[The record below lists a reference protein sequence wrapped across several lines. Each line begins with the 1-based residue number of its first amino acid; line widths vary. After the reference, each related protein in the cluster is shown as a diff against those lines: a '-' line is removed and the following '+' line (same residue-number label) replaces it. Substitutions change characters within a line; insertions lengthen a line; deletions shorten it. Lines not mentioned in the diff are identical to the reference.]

1 MKYILE
7 FGNRGGAHVDN
18 VEIPSLKLA
27 QKLARCLVMTFTNDC
42 HATGATQKDWE
53 FPRGVVRA
61 VWKDAN
67 HFVAVSKLDGIPRG
81 PAANNAW
88 RKNASLLEG
97 TVAYYTAGDC

>member
-1 MKYILE
+1 MKFVLE
-7 FGNRGGAHVDN
+7 FGNRGGMHVDN
-18 VEIPSLKLA
+18 IVLPSLELA
-27 QKLARCLVMTFTNDC
+27 QKLARCLVMTFANDP
-42 HATGATQKDWE
+42 HANGATNGDWH
-53 FPRGVVRA
+53 FGRGIVRA

-88 RKNASLLEG
+88 RKQESLLEG